1 MRKRVGVLNP
11 PNNLEIVSACETKS
25 SATGFSTAP
34 RRFLRQSEHRRTPS
48 RYGYLFPFRVEAA
61 LLGLSDH
68 GQQQIIASI
77 IEFGLQ
83 TMEVR

>member
-1 MRKRVGVLNP
+1 L
-11 PNNLEIVSACETKS
+11 
-25 SATGFSTAP
+25 
-34 RRFLRQSEHRRTPS
+34 LRQSEHRRTPS